1 MISLTK
7 IQHPKEN
14 YERFTNLFNISDKL
28 FLLPLFFVKD
38 LISFL
43 FQNKC
48 RLTECFYPP
57 TAMLLGV
64 NKNAIKG

>member
-38 LISFL
+38 LMYFL

-48 RLTECFYPP
+48 RLTAVLLP
-57 TAMLLGV
+57 T
-64 NKNAIKG
+64 NRNAFGCQ

>member
-14 YERFTNLFNISDKL
+14 YKRFTNLFNISDKL
-28 FLLPLFFVKD
+28 FLLSLFFVKE
-38 LISFL
+38 LMSFL

-48 RLTECFYPP
+48 CLTAVHLP
-57 TAMLLGV
+57 T
-64 NKNAIKG
+64 NRNAFKR